1 MAMTLHALADG
12 LAFQHVERRKQ
23 RRNAVTLVVVGHGA
37 GASLLHRQPR
47 LGAVQ
52 RLDLAFLF
60 LSTESTMAW
69 SGGSTSSPTTSL
81 SLVANYGSLDS
92 LNRRTRCGRRP

>member
-1 MAMTLHALADG
+1 MAMTLHALADD
-12 LAFQHVERRKQ
+12 LAFQHIERRKQ

-52 RLDLAFLF
+52 RLDLAFLIDR
-60 LSTESTMAW
+60 EHDGVVGW
-69 SGGSTSSPTTSL
+69 VDVERRSL
-81 SLVANYGSLDS
+81 
-92 LNRRTRCGRRP
+92 